1 MRASILL
8 FIAVAGCAV
17 DPPEISV
24 QPQAL
29 DNTTALHFGVEH
41 PRGVN
46 LCNLAAQL
54 PADELCAHICDPD
67 AMLAQLVAGGE
78 PPGTCVEFRCDLPDA
93 QSVVVGL
100 CVPPN

>member
-1 MRASILL
+1 VRTSILL

-29 DNTTALHFGVEH
+29 DNTTALSFNIEH
-41 PRGVN
+41 PRGIGV
-46 LCNLAAQL
+46 CNLAAQL
-54 PADELCAHICDPD
+54 PADELCAHICDMD
-67 AMLAQLVAGGE
+67 AMRAQLVAGGE
-78 PPGTCVEFRCDLPDA
+78 APGTCVEFRCNLPDA
-93 QSVVVGL
+93 SSVVGV